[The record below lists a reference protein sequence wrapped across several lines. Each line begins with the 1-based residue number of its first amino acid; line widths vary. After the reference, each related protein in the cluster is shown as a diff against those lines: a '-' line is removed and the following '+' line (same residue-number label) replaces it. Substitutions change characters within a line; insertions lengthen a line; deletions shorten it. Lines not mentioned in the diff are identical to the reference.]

1 MNCRKALSDAR
12 YELKF
17 NAKSSRYFDLINTIE
32 TDRALYHRPYES
44 RIINNIYFDT
54 CDLDAF
60 QQNVSGA
67 TSRSK
72 LRLRWY
78 GDTLNPK
85 SSALELKL
93 RRNRYGWKLQDTVT
107 LSCGLL
113 DFDYTELERLL
124 IAQLE
129 SEMRLQLLHSPIPTL
144 LNTYKRDYFVSAD
157 SKVRVTVD
165 QGMRFFD
172 QRFSDRVSLDRE
184 GMSPDLIVVEYKSA
198 VEDAA
203 DLERAIRNVR
213 LVRTRNSKYVIGVSS
228 ILGL

>member
-1 MNCRKALSDAR
+1 MKGDKVLSNAR

-17 NAKSSRYFDLINTIE
+17 NAKSSRYCDVINTIE
-32 TDRALYHRPYES
+32 NDNAFYYRPYEP
-44 RIINNIYFDT
+44 RIVNNIYFDT

-78 GDTLNPK
+78 GDTANLK
-85 SSALELKL
+85 SGALELKL
-93 RRNRYGWKLQDTVT
+93 RRNRYGWKLQDTVK
-107 LSCGLL
+107 LGCGLL
-113 DFDYTELERLL
+113 DFDYGELARLL
-124 IAQLE
+124 IAQVD
-129 SEMRLQLLHSPIPTL
+129 SEMQLQLLHSPIPTL
-144 LNTYKRDYFVSAD
+144 INTYKRDYFVSAD

-172 QRFSDRVSLDRE
+172 QRFSNRVSLDRE
-184 GMSPDLIVVEYKSA
+184 GMSPELIVVEYKSA